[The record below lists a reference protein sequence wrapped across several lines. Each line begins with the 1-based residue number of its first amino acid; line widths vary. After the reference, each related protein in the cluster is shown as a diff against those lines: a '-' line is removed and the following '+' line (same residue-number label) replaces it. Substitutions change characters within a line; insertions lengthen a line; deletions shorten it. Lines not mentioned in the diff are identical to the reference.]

1 MADDRN
7 ITGSKVILRAA
18 GMQDQG
24 MLLGLTWDPEIVKV
38 TKGYRSPATGRY
50 PRYRPG
56 FLPVP
61 LRIFIQNP
69 IRGCLISDL

>member
-38 TKGYRSPATGRY
+38 TKGYRGWRLLKPMWRMQEPAA
-50 PRYRPG
+50 
-56 FLPVP
+56 
-61 LRIFIQNP
+61 
-69 IRGCLISDL
+69 

>member
-38 TKGYRSPATGRY
+38 TKDRKSTR
-50 PRYRPG
+50 
-56 FLPVP
+56 LNSSH
-61 LRIFIQNP
+61 IH
-69 IRGCLISDL
+69 